1 MTKEYNITLGLTA
14 QEISSIQN
22 GEITK
27 FHFLPT
33 NDVEH
38 EEKISV
44 SIKQVGED
52 STLSEC
58 MNLSV
63 DKVEAIA

>member
-44 SIKQVGED
+44 SIKKNV
-52 STLSEC
+52 L
-58 MNLSV
+58 
-63 DKVEAIA
+63 II

>member
-1 MTKEYNITLGLTA
+1 MKKEYNITLGLTP
-14 QEISSIQN
+14 QEISCIKDGDIN
-22 GEITK
+22 K

-33 NDVEH
+33 DDTEYKQ
-38 EEKISV
+38 KITI
-44 SIKQVGED
+44 SIKQVDED

-63 DKVEAIA
+63 DNLAEV

>member
-1 MTKEYNITLGLTA
+1 MTKEYNITLGLTP
-14 QEISSIQN
+14 QEISSIKN
-22 GEITK
+22 GDINK

-33 NDVEH
+33 DDTEYKQ
-38 EEKISV
+38 KITI
-44 SIKQVGED
+44 SIKQVDED

-63 DKVEAIA
+63 DNLAEV

>member
-1 MTKEYNITLGLTA
+1 MTKEYNITLGLTP
-14 QEISSIQN
+14 QEISSIKDGDIN
-22 GEITK
+22 K

-33 NDVEH
+33 DDTEYKQ
-38 EEKISV
+38 KITI
-44 SIKQVGED
+44 SIKQVDED

-63 DKVEAIA
+63 DNFVTI

>member
-14 QEISSIQN
+14 QEISSIKD
-22 GEITK
+22 GDMEFI
-27 FHFLPT
+27 FLPT
-33 NDVEH
+33 DDTEYKQ
-38 EEKISV
+38 KITI
-44 SIKQVGED
+44 SIKQLDED

-63 DKVEAIA
+63 DKSLV